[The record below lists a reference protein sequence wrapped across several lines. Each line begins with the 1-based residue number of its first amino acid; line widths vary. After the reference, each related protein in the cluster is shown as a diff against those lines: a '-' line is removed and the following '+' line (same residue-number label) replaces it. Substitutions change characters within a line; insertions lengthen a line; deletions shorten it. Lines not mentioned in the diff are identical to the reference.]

1 MSHNKTHTEI
11 RNEAENR
18 ELIEI
23 TDEMRSAMQKAF
35 EADAQRLGV
44 DEAPRIDDRRNNFRP
59 YDQRQ
64 RFFVDV
70 SKDSFLEENIRR
82 ASLIWSLKDWICRIC
97 TSSTPMRAIRLITR

>member
-35 EADAQRLGV
+35 EAVGLWFESPLGV
-44 DEAPRIDDRRNNFRP
+44 D
-59 YDQRQ
+59 
-64 RFFVDV
+64 
-70 SKDSFLEENIRR
+70 LEP
-82 ASLIWSLKDWICRIC
+82 L
-97 TSSTPMRAIRLITR
+97 RLTYRL